1 MKLPRLNFIRLH
13 YTYILLLS
21 VLAVIVIYPAQNLS
35 GIDAFF
41 TSCSAATTT
50 GLNTVDVNKMRTF
63 QQVVIYVVPLIGNL
77 SVINLAVVLVRLYWF
92 ETRFKDIV
100 RLSRQRLLDRPRSNR
115 LQSSESGGR
124 DSITLRNRLSAAR
137 IRDIRVLRP
146 EPRIGSSRTAASE
159 SEGLRLRARILSRIP
174 NNNANSE
181 SDSRIG
187 TVPNENEN
195 ENAKSCTVEID
206 DSTTSTSTPNPP
218 ASPSDPTPVTID
230 RTSASLK
237 KNSIERSA
245 PPAHISFSAETNME
259 PRGRALRIPGP
270 REFESGQTVREVDD
284 DDLAKSITIEEPP
297 MAGPSGENERRRL
310 PTMGRLLSHAV
321 SVERAASNAFILGN
335 SSRKRS
341 RSRSSNP
348 LNRSSSRADR
358 VPLGMPYLSYQPTI
372 GRNSRFLGLTDDQR
386 DELGGIEYRSLKLL
400 AKIVFSYYVFWHVFG
415 VVCLIGWIYN
425 SDRKYRDYIQS
436 VGQSPT
442 WWAIFSGMTTY
453 NNLGFTLT
461 PDSMTSFR
469 NATFPIF
476 IMTFLMYIGN
486 TGYPCMLR
494 LVIWLMFKIS
504 PRGSAIRE
512 PLNFLLDHPRR
523 CYTLLFPSSPTWMLF
538 FSLVFL
544 NFIDVLLFLVLDL
557 HNEEVLAVPS
567 SWNRFLAAVFQA
579 ASART
584 TGTCTFNVS
593 KVHPAVQFM
602 LMVMMY
608 ISVFPIAISVRKT
621 NTYEE
626 NSLGLYDPQS
636 DEIDESNST
645 ASYVGAHVKKQLA
658 FDLWYVFFGMFLL
671 MITEGSKLA
680 DKADPDFAIF
690 SIFFEAVSA
699 YGNVGLS
706 LGHPSIN
713 SGLSTKFS
721 VLGKLVIC
729 ALMLRGRHRGL
740 PYELDRAIILPS
752 ERNLTESSAT
762 KDGGPVTT
770 TQTSTNVTI
779 GSLLRSRVAEIV

>member
-1 MKLPRLNFIRLH
+1 
-13 YTYILLLS
+13 
-21 VLAVIVIYPAQNLS
+21 
-35 GIDAFF
+35 
-41 TSCSAATTT
+41 
-50 GLNTVDVNKMRTF
+50 MRTF

-77 SVINLAVVLVRLYWF
+77 SVINLVVVLVRLYWF

-100 RLSRQRLLDRPRSNR
+100 RLSRQRSFDRPRSR
-115 LQSSESGGR
+115 GLSSAESRGR
-124 DSITLRNRLSAAR
+124 DTTTFRDRLAAAR

-146 EPRIGSSRTAASE
+146 EPGISGRSKTATSDA
-159 SEGLRLRARILSRIP
+159 EGLRLRARIMSNIP
-174 NNNANSE
+174 NDDENNHKNDNHSE
-181 SDSRIG
+181 I
-187 TVPNENEN
+187 VPNDSENGKN
-195 ENAKSCTVEID
+195 VKDGNVERGD
-206 DSTTSTSTPNPP
+206 DSATPTSTSPSTSDLPL
-218 ASPSDPTPVTID
+218 SPSDPQPVMID
-230 RTSASLK
+230 EISFSPA
-237 KNSIERSA
+237 KNNTERSA
-245 PPAHISFSAETNME
+245 LPTHISFSAETNME

-270 REFESGQTVREVDD
+270 REFERGHTVREVDD
-284 DDLAKSITIEEPP
+284 DDLMKSITIEEPP

-310 PTMGRLLSHAV
+310 PTMGKLLSHAA

-348 LNRSSSRADR
+348 LGISSSKAGRASPD
-358 VPLGMPYLSYQPTI
+358 MPYLSYQPTI
-372 GRNSRFLGLTDDQR
+372 GRNSRFLDLTDEQR

-415 VVCLIGWIYN
+415 AICLIGWIHN
-425 SDRKYRDYIQS
+425 SDRKYRDYLRSI
-436 VGQSPT
+436 GQSPT
-442 WWAIFSGMTTY
+442 WWAIFSGMTAY

-461 PDSMTSFR
+461 PNSMASFR

-476 IMTFLMYIGN
+476 IMTFLIYIGN

-494 LVIWLMFKIS
+494 FIIWVLFKIC
-504 PRGSAIRE
+504 PRNSEIRE

-567 SWNRFLAAVFQA
+567 SWNRFLAALFQA

-584 TGTCTFNVS
+584 TGTSTFNVS

-636 DEIDESNST
+636 DEIDESYST
-645 ASYVGAHVKKQLA
+645 ASYVGAHMKKQLA
-658 FDLWYVFFGMFLL
+658 FDLWYVFLGMFIL

-680 DKADPDFAIF
+680 DKGDPEFAIF
-690 SIFFEAVSA
+690 AVFFEAVSA

-706 LGHPSIN
+706 LSHPSIN
-713 SGLSTKFS
+713 SGLTTKFS

-752 ERNLTESSAT
+752 ERNLTESNSVNDGAATSALT
-762 KDGGPVTT
+762 SADTT
-770 TQTSTNVTI
+770 I
-779 GSLLRSRVAEIV
+779 ARLSRTRTAELV

>member
-1 MKLPRLNFIRLH
+1 
-13 YTYILLLS
+13 
-21 VLAVIVIYPAQNLS
+21 
-35 GIDAFF
+35 
-41 TSCSAATTT
+41 
-50 GLNTVDVNKMRTF
+50 MRTF
-63 QQVVIYVVPLIGNL
+63 QQVVIYMVPMIGNL
-77 SVINLAVVLVRLYWF
+77 SVINLVVVLVRLYWF
-92 ETRFKDIV
+92 ETRFKDIGKNLPIFKESLDQSFAAV
-100 RLSRQRLLDRPRSNR
+100 FGRLGYGRDYSLNSFRLSRQRSIDRPRSSR
-115 LQSSESGGR
+115 LRSSESRGR
-124 DSITLRNRLSAAR
+124 DSISFRDR
-137 IRDIRVLRP
+137 IRDIKVLRP
-146 EPRIGSSRTAASE
+146 EPRISSRSRTNASE
-159 SEGLRLRARILSRIP
+159 ADGLRLRARILSNMP
-174 NNNANSE
+174 SNSSNKDKDNE
-181 SDSRIG
+181 NDDRNE
-187 TVPNENEN
+187 TVLNEN
-195 ENAKSCTVEID
+195 ENAKNSTVQND
-206 DSTTSTSTPNPP
+206 NSTTSTDTPNLP
-218 ASPSDPTPVTID
+218 ASPDPQPLMPNQTNSSPD
-230 RTSASLK
+230 
-237 KNSIERSA
+237 KNNTERSA

-284 DDLAKSITIEEPP
+284 DDLMKSITIEETPS
-297 MAGPSGENERRRL
+297 AGPSGETERRRL
-310 PTMGRLLSHAV
+310 PTMGRLLSHAA

-348 LNRSSSRADR
+348 LNRSSSKSERALLD
-358 VPLGMPYLSYQPTI
+358 MPYLSYQPTV
-372 GRNSRFLGLTDDQR
+372 GRNSKFLDLTDEQR

-400 AKIVFSYYVFWHVFG
+400 AKIVFSYYLFWHIFG
-415 VVCLIGWIYN
+415 VICLIGWIHN
-425 SDRKYRDYIQS
+425 SDQKYRDYIRS
-436 VGQSPT
+436 VGQNPT
-442 WWAIFSGMTTY
+442 WWAIFSAMTSY

-476 IMTFLMYIGN
+476 IMTFLIYIGN

-494 LVIWLMFKIS
+494 LIIWLMFKVS
-504 PRGSAIRE
+504 PRDSAIRE

-567 SWNRFLAAVFQA
+567 TWNRFLAALFQA

-584 TGTCTFNVS
+584 TGTSTFNVS

-608 ISVFPIAISVRKT
+608 ISVFPIAISVRRT

-636 DEIDESNST
+636 DEIDESYST
-645 ASYVGAHVKKQLA
+645 ASYVGAHMKKQLA
-658 FDLWYVFFGMFLL
+658 FDLWYVFFGMFIL
-671 MITEGSKLA
+671 MITEGSRLA
-680 DKADPDFAIF
+680 DKADPEFAIF
-690 SIFFEAVSA
+690 AVFFEAVSA

-706 LGHPSIN
+706 LSHPSIN
-713 SGLSTKFS
+713 SGLTTKFS

-752 ERNLTESSAT
+752 ERSLTESSST
-762 KDGGPVTT
+762 KDGGAVTT
-770 TQTSTNVTI
+770 ALPSANTTI
-779 GSLLRSRVAEIV
+779 GPLSRVRTAEIV

>member
-1 MKLPRLNFIRLH
+1 
-13 YTYILLLS
+13 
-21 VLAVIVIYPAQNLS
+21 
-35 GIDAFF
+35 
-41 TSCSAATTT
+41 
-50 GLNTVDVNKMRTF
+50 MRTF
-63 QQVVIYVVPLIGNL
+63 QQVVIYIVPLIGNL
-77 SVINLAVVLVRLYWF
+77 SVINLVVVLVRLYWF
-92 ETRFKDIV
+92 ETRFKDIGKNLPIFKGSLDQPCAAV
-100 RLSRQRLLDRPRSNR
+100 FRLSRQRSFDRARSSK
-115 LQSSESGGR
+115 LPSSESRGR
-124 DSITLRNRLSAAR
+124 DSTSLRDRLTAAR

-146 EPRIGSSRTAASE
+146 EPRIRSRSRTAASE
-159 SEGLRLRARILSRIP
+159 AEGLRLRARILSNIP
-174 NNNANSE
+174 NNDANNN
-181 SDSRIG
+181 
-187 TVPNENEN
+187 VNHNENVFNDN
-195 ENAKSCTVEID
+195 ENGNNGDVEEG
-206 DSTTSTSTPNPP
+206 DSTTPISISTSTPDLPC
-218 ASPSDPTPVTID
+218 SPSDPQPLMID
-230 RTSASLK
+230 EISSSPD
-237 KNSIERSA
+237 KNNTERSA

-270 REFESGQTVREVDD
+270 REFERGHTVREVDD
-284 DDLAKSITIEEPP
+284 DDLMKSITVEEPP
-297 MAGPSGENERRRL
+297 MSGPSGENERRRL
-310 PTMGRLLSHAV
+310 PTMGRLLSHAA
-321 SVERAASNAFILGN
+321 SVERAASNAFILGH

-341 RSRSSNP
+341 RSRSSN
-348 LNRSSSRADR
+348 LLGRSSSRAERAYPD
-358 VPLGMPYLSYQPTI
+358 MPYLSYQPTI
-372 GRNSRFLGLTDDQR
+372 GRNSRFLDLTDEQR

-415 VVCLIGWIYN
+415 AICLIGWIHN
-425 SDRKYRDYIQS
+425 SDRKYRDYLRS
-436 VGQSPT
+436 VGQNPT
-442 WWAIFSGMTTY
+442 WWAIFSGMTSY

-461 PDSMTSFR
+461 PDSMTTFR

-476 IMTFLMYIGN
+476 IMTFLIYIGN

-494 LVIWLMFKIS
+494 LIIWLLFKIS
-504 PRGSAIRE
+504 PRNSAIRE

-584 TGTCTFNVS
+584 TGTSTFNVS

-621 NTYEE
+621 NIYEE

-636 DEIDESNST
+636 DEIDETYDT
-645 ASYVGAHVKKQLA
+645 ASYVGAHMKKQLA
-658 FDLWYVFFGMFLL
+658 FDLWYVFLGMFIL
-671 MITEGSKLA
+671 MITEGSQLA
-680 DKADPDFAIF
+680 DKRDPEFAIF
-690 SIFFEAVSA
+690 SVFFEAVSA

-706 LGHPSIN
+706 LSHPSIN
-713 SGLSTKFS
+713 SGLTTKFS

-752 ERNLTESSAT
+752 ERTLTESNSID
-762 KDGGPVTT
+762 DGAVTT
-770 TQTSTNVTI
+770 ALDSADTTTI
-779 GSLLRSRVAEIV
+779 DRLSRTRTAEIL

>member
-1 MKLPRLNFIRLH
+1 MF
-13 YTYILLLS
+13 
-21 VLAVIVIYPAQNLS
+21 
-35 GIDAFF
+35 
-41 TSCSAATTT
+41 
-50 GLNTVDVNKMRTF
+50 TF
-63 QQVVIYVVPLIGNL
+63 QQVVIYIIPLIGNL
-77 SVINLAVVLVRLYWF
+77 SVINLVVVLVRLYWF

-100 RLSRQRLLDRPRSNR
+100 RLSRQRSFDHPRSSR
-115 LQSSESGGR
+115 LPSAESRGR
-124 DSITLRNRLSAAR
+124 DSTTFRDRFAAAR
-137 IRDIRVLRP
+137 MRDIRVLRP
-146 EPRIGSSRTAASE
+146 EPGISSRSRTAPSDA
-159 SEGLRLRARILSRIP
+159 EGLRLRARILSNIP
-174 NNNANSE
+174 NNANDNDDNGNHNDIVRKDSE
-181 SDSRIG
+181 NGKDGKDGEEGNTERGDSA
-187 TVPNENEN
+187 TP
-195 ENAKSCTVEID
+195 
-206 DSTTSTSTPNPP
+206 TSTSTSTSDLPF
-218 ASPSDPTPVTID
+218 SPSDHPQPVMID
-230 RTSASLK
+230 QISLSPD
-237 KNSIERSA
+237 KNNTERSA
-245 PPAHISFSAETNME
+245 PPAHISFSAETNTE

-284 DDLAKSITIEEPP
+284 DDLMKSITVEEPP

-310 PTMGRLLSHAV
+310 PTMGKLLSHAA

-348 LNRSSSRADR
+348 LGMSSSRAER
-358 VPLGMPYLSYQPTI
+358 VSPDMPYLSYQPTI
-372 GRNSRFLGLTDDQR
+372 GRNSRFLDLTDEQR

-415 VVCLIGWIYN
+415 AICLIVWIHN
-425 SDRKYRDYIQS
+425 SDRKYRDYLRS

-442 WWAIFSGMTTY
+442 WWAIFSGMTAY

-461 PDSMTSFR
+461 PNSMASFR

-476 IMTFLMYIGN
+476 IMTFLIYIGN

-494 LVIWLMFKIS
+494 FIIWLMFKIC
-504 PRGSAIRE
+504 PRNSEIRE

-584 TGTCTFNVS
+584 TGTSTFNVS

-626 NSLGLYDPQS
+626 NSLGLYEPQS
-636 DEIDESNST
+636 DEIDESYST
-645 ASYVGAHVKKQLA
+645 ASYVGAHMKKQLA
-658 FDLWYVFFGMFLL
+658 FDLWYVFLGMFIL
-671 MITEGSKLA
+671 MITEGSQLA
-680 DKADPDFAIF
+680 DKGDPEFAIF
-690 SIFFEAVSA
+690 AVFFEAVSA

-706 LGHPSIN
+706 LSHPSIN
-713 SGLSTKFS
+713 SGLTTKFS

-752 ERNLTESSAT
+752 ERNLTESSST
-762 KDGGPVTT
+762 KDGAVTT
-770 TQTSTNVTI
+770 ALTSADTTI
-779 GSLLRSRVAEIV
+779 ARLSRTRTAELV